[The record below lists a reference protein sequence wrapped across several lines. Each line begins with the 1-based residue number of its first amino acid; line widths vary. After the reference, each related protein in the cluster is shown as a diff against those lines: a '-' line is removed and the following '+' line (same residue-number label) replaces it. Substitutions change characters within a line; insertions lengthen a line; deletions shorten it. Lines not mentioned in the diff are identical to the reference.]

1 MAPEQIALPA
11 QQLISC
17 HHCATVQAAGGE
29 RCGFCRHRLHGRRR
43 LGLQHSW
50 AFLVTALM
58 LYIPAN
64 ALPIMITSSV
74 GDRTYNTIAG
84 GVALLWEDGSYLVAG
99 IIFVASV
106 LVPVAKFIALI
117 WLCLSVQFRLHDKPQ
132 SKVFVYRVAELVGRW
147 SMLDVFVVAFLASL
161 IQMGSLMSIYPGP
174 AALAFGGMVAFTM
187 LAANS
192 LDPRLFWGEHEQ

>member
-1 MAPEQIALPA
+1 MVIEQAAARARAL
-11 QQLISC
+11 ICC
-17 HHCATVQAAGGE
+17 HHCETVQPAGGE
-29 RCGFCRHRLHGRRR
+29 RCRFCHYRLQGRRH
-43 LGLQHSW
+43 LSLQHSW
-50 AFLVTALM
+50 LFLITALM

-64 ALPIMITSSV
+64 ALPIMITDSL
-74 GDRTYNTIAG
+74 GEKTYNTIAG
-84 GVALLWEDGSYLVAG
+84 GVALLWEDGSYLVAA

-117 WLCLSVQFRLHDKPQ
+117 WLCLCGQFKLQDRPE
-132 SKVFVYRVAELVGRW
+132 SKIFVYRMSELVGRW

-161 IQMGSLMSIYPGP
+161 IQMGSLMSVYPGP

-192 LDPRLFWGEHEQ
+192 LDPRLFWGNDE

>member
-1 MAPEQIALPA
+1 MVSEPAAMPA
-11 QQLISC
+11 QTLISC
-17 HHCATVQAAGGE
+17 HRCATVQGADRE
-29 RCGFCRHRLHGRRR
+29 RCHFCHHDLHGRR
-43 LGLQHSW
+43 LYNLQHSW
-50 AFLVTALM
+50 IYLVTALM

-64 ALPIMITSSV
+64 ALPIMITNSF
-74 GDRTYNTIAG
+74 GQRTYNTIAG
-84 GVALLWEDGSYLVAG
+84 GVSLLWEDGSWLVAA

-117 WLCLSVQFRLHDKPQ
+117 WLCLCGQFKLFDKPHN
-132 SKVFVYRVAELVGRW
+132 KIFVYRVAELVGRW

-192 LDPRLFWGEHEQ
+192 LDPRMFWGDHE

>member
-1 MAPEQIALPA
+1 MAPDPTALRA
-11 QQLISC
+11 QPLVSC
-17 HHCATVQAAGGE
+17 HHCATVQDAGGK
-29 RCGFCRHRLHGRRR
+29 RCRFCHHNLHGRRH
-43 LGLQHSW
+43 LSLQHSW
-50 AFLVTALM
+50 LFLITALM

-64 ALPIMITSSV
+64 VLPIMVTNSL
-74 GDRTYNTIAG
+74 GDQTYNTIVS

-106 LVPVAKFIALI
+106 LVPIAKFIALI
-117 WLCLSVQFRLHDKPQ
+117 WLCLSGQLQLQDKPQ
-132 SKVFVYRVAELVGRW
+132 SKIFVYRTAELVGRW

-161 IQMGSLMSIYPGP
+161 IQMGSLMSVYPGP

-192 LDPRLFWGEHEQ
+192 LDPRLFWGDHE